1 VRGRDRVGAKEGMT
15 EFGWGVAKFGRLK
28 KSELG
33 LRNIRTWEHRNIKSL
48 KIKSLNRDYAD

>member
-1 VRGRDRVGAKEGMT
+1 VGAKEGMT